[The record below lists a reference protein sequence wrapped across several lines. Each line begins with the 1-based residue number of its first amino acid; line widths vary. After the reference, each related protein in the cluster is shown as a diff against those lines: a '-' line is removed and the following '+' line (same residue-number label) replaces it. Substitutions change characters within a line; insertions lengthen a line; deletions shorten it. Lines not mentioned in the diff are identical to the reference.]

1 MFLTAI
7 LLLGFPRE
15 LPGSAK
21 MRAQAIEEGHL
32 PKRDNKLRG
41 KWKDIVPATSQL
53 LKNITYLS
61 NSLALAASSL
71 YGGAVSAFIAK
82 FVVVKYAVNPGMSGP
97 TLGAIFLVGA
107 SAGIVFGGFFVRR
120 FNLKKSCKL
129 SAKYCFVF
137 ALLSAWTAFLFMIPG
152 CDKVNLAGVVTP
164 YHNRLLQEDKL
175 QLPT

>member
-1 MFLTAI
+1 MIKLAI
-7 LLLGFPRE
+7 SFVRQNVFDLL
-15 LPGSAK
+15 
-21 MRAQAIEEGHL
+21 
-32 PKRDNKLRG
+32 
-41 KWKDIVPATSQL
+41 
-53 LKNITYLS
+53 
-61 NSLALAASSL
+61 
-71 YGGAVSAFIAK
+71 
-82 FVVVKYAVNPGMSGP
+82 
-97 TLGAIFLVGA
+97 IFL

-137 ALLSAWTAFLFMIPG
+137 AILSAWTAFAFMIPG

>member
-21 MRAQAIEEGHL
+21 MRAQAIEKGHL

-41 KWKDIVPATSQL
+41 KWKDIVPATSHL

-82 FVVVKYAVNPGMSGP
+82 FVVVKYAVNPGTSGP

-107 SAGIVFGGFFVRR
+107 SGTEHF
-120 FNLKKSCKL
+120 
-129 SAKYCFVF
+129 CF
-137 ALLSAWTAFLFMIPG
+137 
-152 CDKVNLAGVVTP
+152 
-164 YHNRLLQEDKL
+164 
-175 QLPT
+175 